1 MADRTTRSGGMM
13 DAGMDTSPADW
24 TSEEGWW
31 RDNYRTRPY
40 ARPNQDFDHYRGA
53 YRYGYEGATRS
64 SGKSWNEVESDM
76 KKGWDRYEHRGE
88 SMWDDVKDAV
98 RDAWDRVRGRK

>member
-1 MADRTTRSGGMM
+1 MADRTTRSGNMM

-40 ARPNQDFDHYRGA
+40 ATICEDYR
-53 YRYGYEGATRS
+53 
-64 SGKSWNEVESDM
+64 
-76 KKGWDRYEHRGE
+76 
-88 SMWDDVKDAV
+88 
-98 RDAWDRVRGRK
+98 RK